1 LVIITKK
8 LRKDLAIQ
16 IFLTY
21 NERVPSQF
29 IYFQKKYGVG
39 AKKLPFWISLWF
51 ETAAMHSAACF
62 GQIQV
67 AQSGLLI

>member
-1 LVIITKK
+1 
-8 LRKDLAIQ
+8 
-16 IFLTY
+16 
-21 NERVPSQF
+21 VPSQF
-29 IYFQKKYGVG
+29 IYLFFSKKKYGVG

>member
-1 LVIITKK
+1 MKEC
-8 LRKDLAIQ
+8 LANLF
-16 IFLTY
+16 IF
-21 NERVPSQF
+21 
-29 IYFQKKYGVG
+29 FQKKYGVG
-39 AKKLPFWISLWF
+39 AKKQPFWISLWF